1 MSLFFIH
8 PIYLY
13 GLAATSI
20 PLLIHLLN
28 RRKLKRIRFPAV
40 RFVLLSQRRIS
51 RTYRL
56 RHWILL
62 ALRTFAVFV
71 LVLLL
76 AHPIFQT
83 GVGISTGGAPLS
95 VAVILDNSL
104 SMMWSREG
112 DGFKQAKEALRRLIA
127 SLRDGDR
134 ATVLPT
140 NRVEKGQTRLKSER
154 PLLLRELDG
163 IQIAA
168 GTADFSAPLSEAYRL
183 LKEPSPQKE
192 IWLVTDLALTGWDRF
207 RVSSLKQVDPLVPLR
222 IIKVGN
228 RGEPL
233 NATIKEVKMRG
244 QGVGVELPI
253 HLEASIV
260 NFGDKEI
267 KDLLV
272 QLHID
277 DQNRDQKLVS
287 LPPKGEREVSFHF
300 SLAQPGAHHGAVSIK
315 KEGLAGNPASY
326 FTLQVQDKFKVL
338 VVDGDPQT
346 ALVQSESFFLT
357 RALNP
362 SGAGDT
368 SLFLPT
374 VVIPEGLNSVS
385 LDSYQA
391 LIFCNVRAISDAI
404 LPKLIDYLRRGG
416 GLLFFLGDHVQMD
429 DYNLKLFQS
438 SPPILPARITGK
450 RNLPEPQA
458 ERIEKVDATHP
469 ALRGLSDQLIKESLR
484 STRIKAYFRVEMA
497 DPPTLLT
504 LANGDPLLMEK
515 RIGSGRVMLFTTAA
529 DRDWSDL
536 PLKTAYLPLVQSL
549 LSYLSGG
556 KRGMIDAGIEV
567 GNPKSFSFPSSYV
580 GKSLRIIKPD
590 GREGEIT
597 LVADREKA
605 SASFQENNVAG
616 IYRLRL
622 PATAEG
628 DGTASPVYP
637 VPQDAPNAN
646 ESMNVLNFPEG
657 KHPKAADV
665 SPWYGVYSANSP
677 FLESRLETIGE
688 QDLKARLRP
697 VRTEVIPIETL
708 EKGGRKID
716 LSIPLLLLAI
726 ATLVSE
732 GWLGQRF

>member
-1 MSLFFIH
+1 MSLFFLH

-13 GLAATSI
+13 GLIATSI

-62 ALRTFAVFV
+62 ALRTFAVLL

-83 GVGISTGGAPLS
+83 GVGISAGGTPLS

-104 SMMWSREG
+104 SMQWSREG
-112 DGFKQAKEALRRLIA
+112 DGFKQAKAALRRLIS
-127 SLRDGDR
+127 SLKDGDR

-140 NRVEKGQTRLKSER
+140 NTVEKAQNRLKSEM
-154 PLLLRELDG
+154 PVVLRELDG
-163 IQIAA
+163 IQISA
-168 GTADFSAPLSEAYRL
+168 GTADFSTALSEAYGL
-183 LKEPSPQKE
+183 LKEPATQKE

-207 RVSSLKQVDPLVPLR
+207 AVSSLKQVDPLIPLR

-228 RGEPL
+228 KGEPP
-233 NATIKEVKMRG
+233 NATIKEVKIKG
-244 QGVGVELPI
+244 QGVGVDLPI

-272 QLHID
+272 ELNID
-277 DQNRDQKLVS
+277 NQNKDQKLVS
-287 LPPKGEREVSFHF
+287 LPLRGERQVSFQF
-300 SLAQPGAHHGAVSIK
+300 NLAQPGPHHGTIAVK
-315 KEGLAGNPASY
+315 KEGLAGNPVSY
-326 FTLQVQDKFKVL
+326 FTLQAQDKFKVL

-362 SGAGDT
+362 SGAGDA

-391 LIFCNVRAISDAI
+391 LIFCNVPVISDAI

-429 DYNLKLFQS
+429 DYNLKLFRS

-450 RNLPEPQA
+450 RNFPEPEA
-458 ERIEKVDATHP
+458 ERIEKVDTSHP
-469 ALRGLSDQLIKESLR
+469 ALQGLADQLIKESLR
-484 STRIKAYFRVEMA
+484 STRIKAYFRAEMP
-497 DPPTLLT
+497 DPSTLLT
-504 LANGDPLLMEK
+504 LANGDPLLIEK
-515 RIGSGRVMLFTTAA
+515 KLGSGRVLLFTSAA

-536 PLKTAYLPLVQSL
+536 PVKTAYLPLVQSL

-556 KRGMIDAGIEV
+556 KRGMIDVGIEV
-567 GNPKSFSFPSSYV
+567 GNPKSFSFTPSHV

-590 GREGEIT
+590 GREREIT
-597 LVADREKA
+597 LVADGEKA
-605 SASFQENNVAG
+605 SALFQENDVAG
-616 IYRLRL
+616 IYRVSL
-622 PATAEG
+622 PAYAEG
-628 DGTASPVYP
+628 DGSASP
-637 VPQDAPNAN
+637 
-646 ESMNVLNFPEG
+646 
-657 KHPKAADV
+657 
-665 SPWYGVYSANSP
+665 VYSANSP

-688 QDLKARLRP
+688 QELQARLRP

-708 EKGGRKID
+708 EKGGARTD
-716 LSIPLLLLAI
+716 LALPLLLLVI

-732 GWLGQRF
+732 GWLAQRF

>member
-1 MSLFFIH
+1 MSLFFLQ

-62 ALRTFAVFV
+62 ALRTFAVFL

-76 AHPIFQT
+76 AHPVFQT
-83 GVGISTGGAPLS
+83 GSGISAGGAPHS
-95 VAVILDNSL
+95 IAVILDNSL
-104 SMMWSREG
+104 SMQWSGEG
-112 DGFKQAKEALRRLIA
+112 DGFKQAKEALRRLIS
-127 SLRDGDR
+127 SLKDSDR
-134 ATVLPT
+134 ATVLAT
-140 NRVEKGQTRLKSER
+140 NRMEKGQPRLKSEI
-154 PLLLRELDG
+154 PLLLRDLDG

-168 GTADFSAPLSEAYRL
+168 GTADFSTALSEAYGL
-183 LKEPSPQKE
+183 LREPATQKE

-207 RVSSLKQVDPLVPLR
+207 AVSSLKQVDPFIPLR
-222 IIKVGN
+222 IIKVGSK
-228 RGEPL
+228 GEPL
-233 NATIKEVKMRG
+233 NATIKQVKMRG

-253 HLEASIV
+253 HLEVSIV
-260 NFGDKEI
+260 NFAAKEI

-272 QLHID
+272 ELQID
-277 DQNRDQKLVS
+277 GQKKDQKLVS
-287 LPPKGEREVSFHF
+287 LPPKGEREVSFRF
-300 SLAQPGAHHGAVSIK
+300 NVAQPGAHHGTVAIK
-315 KEGLAGNPASY
+315 KEGLAGNPVSY

-362 SGAGDT
+362 SGAEDA

-391 LIFCNVRAISDAI
+391 LIFCNVRQIPDAI
-404 LPKLIDYLRRGG
+404 LPKIIDYLRRGG

-438 SPPILPARITGK
+438 SPPIFPARITGK
-450 RNLPEPQA
+450 RNFPEPEAQ
-458 ERIEKVDATHP
+458 RIEKVDTDHP
-469 ALRGLSDQLIKESLR
+469 ALQGLSDHLIKESLR
-484 STRIKAYFRVEMA
+484 STRIKAYFRAEMA
-497 DPPTLLT
+497 DPSSLLT

-515 RIGSGRVMLFTTAA
+515 RIGSGRVLLFTSAA

-556 KRGMIDAGIEV
+556 KKGMIDAGIEV
-567 GNPKSFSFPSSYV
+567 GNPKSFSFPPSHV

-590 GREGEIT
+590 GREREIT
-597 LVADREKA
+597 LVADGEKA
-605 SASFQENNVAG
+605 SASFQENDFAG
-616 IYRLRL
+616 IYRLSL
-622 PATAEG
+622 PAAAEG
-628 DGTASPVYP
+628 DGS
-637 VPQDAPNAN
+637 APA
-646 ESMNVLNFPEG
+646 
-657 KHPKAADV
+657 
-665 SPWYGVYSANSP
+665 VYSANSP

-688 QDLKARLRP
+688 QELEARLRP
-697 VRTEVIPIETL
+697 VRAEVIPIETL
-708 EKGGRKID
+708 EKGGMKID

-732 GWLGQRF
+732 GWLAQRF